1 MDLDR
6 IKENLDEKAPQLV
19 KDNKGALVGALVGY
33 FLSDNEKAK
42 SLLLGAVAG
51 ALLIDK
57 NKNEDEE

>member
-1 MDLDR
+1 MDLEK
-6 IKENLDEKAPQLV
+6 IKDNLNDKAPQLV

-51 ALLIDK
+51 ALLVDK
-57 NKNEDEE
+57 NKDEQ